1 MGSAVRVVQSRCPGS
16 PDTYHCPRFQWPQ
29 YYGFYVPSHICYVLV
44 GHCFPVTSFD
54 SFKSITFRERGILAF
69 CVCIAAGVEP
79 VGLHTCQMSLLPL
92 SKTSCCLG
100 DFRQEFGR
108 MSIYIY
114 LLWIALALFCLLLL
128 IHFPGE
134 GLPGTRPCDPSNE

>member
-1 MGSAVRVVQSRCPGS
+1 M
-16 PDTYHCPRFQWPQ
+16 
-29 YYGFYVPSHICYVLV
+29 
-44 GHCFPVTSFD
+44 TSFD

-79 VGLHTCQMSLLPL
+79 VGLHTCQVSLLPL

-108 MSIYIY
+108 MSIYISVVDN
-114 LLWIALALFCLLLL
+114 
-128 IHFPGE
+128 PGAVLSFVANSVSRR
-134 GLPGTRPCDPSNE
+134 GAAWDKTM